1 MAKIKAKK
9 TENEN
14 EVKAK
19 TKAKKI
25 KEPKIRTEEGETLH
39 RFIIIFIVILLLVLA
54 IYLISSLVSK
64 DDKGNT
70 NTSNTSTEAEIDYNK
85 VNVGMILN
93 RNQYSKYYVMVY
105 DADSVNAIYYSTLI
119 TQYNDKEEHEK
130 IFFCDLSNPLNK
142 EYAKEESNPKA
153 QKVEDFAF
161 GEVTLLEIQK
171 GRVTRYIED
180 IETIESI
187 LQ

>member
-9 TENEN
+9 SEEIS
-14 EVKAK
+14 EVKTNK
-19 TKAKKI
+19 KKI

-39 RFIIIFIVILLLVLA
+39 RFIIILIVI
-54 IYLISSLVSK
+54 IK
-64 DDKGNT
+64 KNNGNVAAPDNTT
-70 NTSNTSTEAEIDYNK
+70 NEVEIDYSI
-85 VNVGMILN
+85 VSVGTILN
-93 RNQYSKYYVMVY
+93 RNQYNKYYVLVY
-105 DADSVNAIYYSTLI
+105 DSSKTNAMYYSALMT
-119 TQYNDKEEHEK
+119 TYNNKKEHEK
-130 IFFCDLSNPLNK
+130 LFFCDLSNPLNQ

-171 GRVTRYIED
+171 GKVTKYLENIED
-180 IETIESI
+180 IEKI

>member
-9 TENEN
+9 SEEIS
-14 EVKAK
+14 EVKTNK
-19 TKAKKI
+19 KKI

-39 RFIIIFIVILLLVLA
+39 RFIIILIVIIIVV
-54 IYLISSLVSK
+54 IIVYIISAFVSK
-64 DDKGNT
+64 KNNGNVAAPDNTT
-70 NTSNTSTEAEIDYNK
+70 NEVEIDYSI
-85 VNVGMILN
+85 VSVGTILN
-93 RNQYSKYYVMVY
+93 RNQYNKYYVLVY
-105 DADSVNAIYYSTLI
+105 DSSKTNAMYYSALMT
-119 TQYNDKEEHEK
+119 TYNNKKEHEK
-130 IFFCDLSNPLNK
+130 LFFCDLSNPLNQ

-171 GRVTRYIED
+171 GKVTKYLENIED
-180 IETIESI
+180 IEKI

>member
-9 TENEN
+9 SEDKSDIKVNR
-14 EVKAK
+14 
-19 TKAKKI
+19 KKL

-39 RFIIIFIVILLLVLA
+39 RFIIIFIVIIVA
-54 IYLISSLVSK
+54 VIIIYLISALVSK
-64 DDKGNT
+64 KEDNNNT
-70 NTSNTSTEAEIDYNK
+70 NNTVAEAEIDYDI
-85 VNVGMILN
+85 VSVGTILN
-93 RNQYSKYYVMVY
+93 RNQYDKYYVMVY
-105 DADSVNAIYYSTLI
+105 DADSINAFYYSTLI
-119 TQYNDKEEHEK
+119 AQYNEKEEHVK

-142 EYAKEESNPKA
+142 EYASETSNPKA

-161 GEVTLLEIQK
+161 GEVTLLEVQK

-180 IETIESI
+180 IETIEEI